1 MGLKTIAYGLE
12 NDITV
17 HGLKKKPLSTFST
30 GTPVQNR
37 QQSTTP
43 LYSMVLLKQPTP

>member
-17 HGLKKKPLSTFST
+17 HGLKKKPLSTLS
-30 GTPVQNR
+30 TPVQNR